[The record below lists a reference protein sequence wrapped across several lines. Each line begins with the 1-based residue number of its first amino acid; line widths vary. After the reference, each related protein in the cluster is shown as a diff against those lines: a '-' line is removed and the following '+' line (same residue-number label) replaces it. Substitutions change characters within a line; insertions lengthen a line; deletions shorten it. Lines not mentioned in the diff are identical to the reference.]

1 MQRKQFLVKISNE
14 IEGNKFIKYLEDE
27 GFENIHKV
35 TFDKLRVKVLV
46 IDGKT
51 FFSTNT
57 TCLAALASCKIKP
70 LSIEDFLNIYNLNME
85 NYITL

>member
-1 MQRKQFLVKISNE
+1 MQRKQYLVNISNE
-14 IEGNKFIKYLEDE
+14 IEGNKFIEYLENK

-46 IDGKT
+46 ISGKT

-57 TCLAALASCKIKP
+57 TCLAALASP
-70 LSIEDFLNIYNLNME
+70 LSIDDFMNIYNLNME
-85 NYITL
+85 NCITL

>member
-1 MQRKQFLVKISNE
+1 MQRKQYLVKISNKN
-14 IEGNKFIKYLEDE
+14 EGNKFIKYLEDE

-46 IDGKT
+46 IDSKT

-70 LSIEDFLNIYNLNME
+70 LSIKDFLNIYNLN
-85 NYITL
+85 IKKCIVF